1 MLFIHPLFYLYFQV
15 LIKLFEKYSNLFYA
29 VLIAQFRIKIT
40 RRRHLLGDSENTP
53 YPADAQCESTVTGCA
68 SGHIPLAYDGIRL
81 IWRAQ
86 LQQHNAARLV
96 CESVLAGFI
105 HLAEQLTGRLIPVME
120 VCFVHPSPS
129 DYRALEYQQ
138 GFRAQC
144 KFSQSHNSITMAA
157 DVLSWPLQHIARPSV
172 TGTDSGQVVE
182 QVKNQLKKA

>member
-1 MLFIHPLFYLYFQV
+1 MLFIHPPFYLYFQV

-53 YPADAQCESTVTGCA
+53 YPADAQC
-68 SGHIPLAYDGIRL
+68 
-81 IWRAQ
+81 
-86 LQQHNAARLV
+86 
-96 CESVLAGFI
+96 
-105 HLAEQLTGRLIPVME
+105 
-120 VCFVHPSPS
+120 
-129 DYRALEYQQ
+129 
-138 GFRAQC
+138 